1 MLFLTN
7 FVAELKKQ
15 IHMQKI
21 EETAFADIDFL
32 CISSFIFKEH
42 HVFNEEDNLS
52 HFTQWR
58 RQSFKVV
65 IVKEELD
72 DTDIDDIANLE
83 ELPWLAFINEE
94 CGNLK

>member
-1 MLFLTN
+1 
-7 FVAELKKQ
+7 
-15 IHMQKI
+15 MQKI

-72 DTDIDDIANLE
+72 DTDIDDITNLE
-83 ELPWLAFINEE
+83 DFPWLAFINEE